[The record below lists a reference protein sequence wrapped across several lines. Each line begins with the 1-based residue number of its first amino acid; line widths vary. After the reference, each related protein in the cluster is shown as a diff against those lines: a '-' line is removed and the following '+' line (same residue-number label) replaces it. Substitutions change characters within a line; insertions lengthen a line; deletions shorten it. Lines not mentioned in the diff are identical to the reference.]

1 MDKFI
6 VYYFGACLL
15 MVGIVIGVTVGLA
28 VDGMLKNRA
37 IIVFSI
43 IGPSI
48 IFIIAIFKKW
58 STKFKEQSKKTI

>member
-15 MVGIVIGVTVGLA
+15 VVGIVIGVTVGLA

-58 STKFKEQSKKTI
+58 DTKFKEQNI